1 MNGDVLVSI
10 AQVISSFA
18 MVASVIYL
26 GIQIRQ
32 SQIIMKLDFG
42 YKLNERLYRRYFE
55 SSHNE
60 NFSKLLTFGSPNY
73 KVM

>member
-1 MNGDVLVSI
+1 MMSDIIVDV

-32 SQIIMKLDFG
+32 NQVIMKLNFG
-42 YKLNERLYRRYFE
+42 YKLNERLYRRY
-55 SSHNE
+55 
-60 NFSKLLTFGSPNY
+60 
-73 KVM
+73 